1 MDRSL
6 AKILM
11 FLSIIV
17 LAFAAG
23 AFAIAQNKIACI
35 ISFVVWAICYVVLS
49 YFARCPHCGRWPGRH
64 DLFAHYCPRCGEPL
78 D

>member
-11 FLSIIV
+11 FLSVIV

-49 YFARCPHCGRWPGRH
+49 YFARCPNCGRWPGKH
-64 DLFAHYCPRCGEPL
+64 DFFAHYCPRCGEPL